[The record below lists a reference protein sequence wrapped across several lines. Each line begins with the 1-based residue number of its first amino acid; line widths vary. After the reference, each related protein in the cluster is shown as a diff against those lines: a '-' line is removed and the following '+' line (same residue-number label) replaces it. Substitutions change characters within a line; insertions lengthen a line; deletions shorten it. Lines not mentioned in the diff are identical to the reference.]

1 MSQATEK
8 QISEL
13 GKIVEKL
20 APTDYERSRWAE
32 GTLLGGSGLMAVAAA
47 AIMYTTTPVGWIAAT
62 ATAIASGVAWYNGI
76 GAVDQTI
83 KERGHEL
90 FTSGGKNTFVN
101 KSFYE
106 LISSF
111 IVLDENSPDK
121 TDRLA
126 NDLLEAAKQYVYND
140 SFVGFSP
147 FDPDLSSN
155 KVQILEDIEKDSPSG
170 FMLGLALDIARKEKE
185 IVFAKKLSNITLN
198 SLGAAN
204 KAFDHSIV
212 STAEFTKRRV
222 RRKVYKKIT
231 DEIQKG
237 EASSLIKNKLIATI
251 IKNGYRLSDLNV
263 KVGEH
268 LDARMQNKYDL
279 RIELPANLSL
289 KGVSSRKYEKDGSQ
303 SANPSATKIDNDL
316 ANRDGKLYDENSQK
330 GVWKTVINKDHNG
343 KTYKEEIF
351 GGTIEWPAVISD
363 QEGYEELIKD
373 FDLFKGVTL
382 SSYDFKS
389 KISFTGESVVGLL
402 TSWVGNWIDDEPE
415 YKVDQRDPSAF
426 IEFTMQEQY
435 FLFLEDVLSDL
446 SDDNKIDE
454 TVGTK
459 FAKLYDP
466 VKSKKFLDT
475 IMTVFVMDKELV
487 RRIEL
492 FKFLETID
500 KDEDIDPEELKKAEK
515 KAIDA
520 WKTGEFT
527 DTVSTLSD
535 EEIEG
540 RQKFFKQCALM
551 LNMKKCS
558 DKFKEE
564 VASRNYTIPFD
575 GRFYTM
581 RCMSNQ
587 ETLISKLVS
596 SKHEQTFFELKPHEV
611 SKLTPKIRL
620 FKVFEDGEGKTKEIE
635 FSFER
640 TSDVNTKKYMSA
652 EIDKGSGVG
661 LKEFSFEFNG
671 TNPAEARNDIQ
682 ASLKLY
688 FQSFTD
694 FTKVRKATNGSYRYA
709 DLVIQPTKDDN
720 KPYGVSLQSGRHY
733 DPMFYRIRV
742 EVGYYIPDGASKELT
757 MAINSSNKSFFL
769 TMVDHSLDFAADG
782 SATMSISYRAYMES
796 LLQHPRLDALS
807 TPELIEKR
815 EENQRL
821 FLEQIQKKECSVE
834 QIRELQIS
842 LQAQEEVIIKQS
854 LSSIIKRLA
863 ERGAIYYASID
874 ESDRQFFA
882 KNGFFNTCDL
892 TFGNKSNDDGT
903 VLEVLNSQLP
913 EKSDDFNF
921 IDSKSTSVSFFY
933 FGDLLYTVL
942 DCVFLEGSTPRY
954 GMQNNKFILG
964 SFDFQSFSKSDR
976 SSRVYNISEMP
987 ISVDFFSRW
996 FVDNITSQKDT
1007 RKSFPLLRFVRTLS
1021 DQLIRKSLIENCVNR
1036 NLSKALRF
1044 QTGQIT
1050 AYDPKSDPLIELAKS
1065 SLKLYPETD
1074 SFSINVDGHRRLKK
1088 TLPLNGGGSSDST
1101 KVDDYYNYIVLATV
1115 GSSLSFVGRGDYKED
1130 IKDSRFHVHVGK
1142 DSGIVKTISLSK
1154 SDQQYIREARF
1165 FQNGIDGLLQLSSV
1179 YVATL
1184 EMFGNTIFYP
1194 GMEFF
1199 FNPYG
1204 LGGSTEFGSPTE
1216 KQSMANKLGIGGY
1229 HTVTS
1234 VKSSITPGK
1243 FTTTVSGQQYY
1254 SGAIEDNQGHSVQK
1268 KLKGAN
1274 LEEYQADNENIDA
1287 CNSTILEVQNYDFEE
1302 LAAPSESTIE
1312 EPIEEEGSP
1321 GSSVPDFQTVSTVGD
1336 VELVKTIKPTV
1347 FTIDGE
1353 NVTGTLEE
1361 YSDGTAFLTYLDI
1374 DDSGIEVTV
1383 EVTDNPGYTSRR

>member
-1 MSQATEK
+1 MSQATEE
-8 QISEL
+8 QIMEL
-13 GKIVEKL
+13 GKIQAKL
-20 APTDYERSRWAE
+20 APTEYERSQWEE
-32 GTLLGGSGLMAVAAA
+32 GALLSLSGVMAVAAA
-47 AIMYTTTPVGWIAAT
+47 AILYTTTPVGWLAAT
-62 ATAIASGVAWYNGI
+62 ASAIAAGVAWYNGV
-76 GAVDQTI
+76 GAADQAAA
-83 KERGHEL
+83 ERGHEL

-106 LISSF
+106 LITSF
-111 IVLDENSPDK
+111 ILLEENAADK
-121 TDRLA
+121 TYELA

-147 FDPDLSSN
+147 FNPDLSSN
-155 KVQILEDIEKDSPSG
+155 KAQVLKDIEKDNSSG

-198 SLGAAN
+198 SLGAAS
-204 KAFDHSIV
+204 KTFDHSII
-212 STAEFTKRRV
+212 STAQFAKREV
-222 RRKVYKKIT
+222 RRKVYNKIT
-231 DEIQKG
+231 KEIQKG
-237 EASSLIKNKLIATI
+237 ESSSLIKNRLIATI
-251 IKNGYRLSDLNV
+251 IKNGYRLSDLNI
-263 KVGEH
+263 KVGEQ

-279 RIELPANLSL
+279 RIEVPANLSL
-289 KGVSSRKYEKDGSQ
+289 KAVSSRKYEKDGSQ
-303 SANPSATKIDNDL
+303 SANESAIKIDNDL
-316 ANRDGKLYDENSQK
+316 ANRDGKLYDQNSQK

-343 KTYKEEIF
+343 KKYNDEIF
-351 GGTIEWPAVISD
+351 GGTIEWPAVISN

-382 SSYDFKS
+382 SSYEFKS
-389 KISFTGESVVGLL
+389 KISFTGQSVVKLM
-402 TSWVGNWIDDEPE
+402 TSWVGNWIENEPE

-446 SDDNKIDE
+446 SDDNKIEE

-459 FAKLYDP
+459 FAKLYDS
-466 VKSKKFLDT
+466 VQSKKFLDT
-475 IMTVFVMDKELV
+475 IMSVFILDKEIV
-487 RRIEL
+487 RRVEL

-500 KDEDIDPEELKKAEK
+500 KNEDIDPEELKKAEK

-520 WKTGEFT
+520 WKTGQFT
-527 DTVSTLSD
+527 ETVSTLSD

-551 LNMKKCS
+551 LNMKECS
-558 DKFKEE
+558 QQYKAQIIGRKYD
-564 VASRNYTIPFD
+564 VPFD

-581 RCMSNQ
+581 RCLSNQ

-596 SKHEQTFFELKPHEV
+596 SEHEQTFFDLKPHEV
-611 SKLTPKIRL
+611 SELTPKIRL
-620 FKVFEDGEGKTKEIE
+620 FKVFESGDGKTKEIE

-640 TSDVNTKKYMSA
+640 TSDVDTKKYMSA

-694 FTKVRKATNGSYRYA
+694 FTKTRKAQNGSYRYA

-720 KPYGVSLQSGRHY
+720 KPYGVSLQSGLHY

-742 EVGYYIPDGASKELT
+742 EVGYYVPDNASANLKK
-757 MAINSSNKSFFL
+757 AINSSNKSFFL

-782 SATMSISYRAYMES
+782 SATMTISYRAYMES

-807 TPELIEKR
+807 TPELIKKR
-815 EENQRL
+815 EENQKL
-821 FLEQIQKKECSVE
+821 FLEQIQKKECTVE

-854 LSSIIKRLA
+854 LSSIIKRLM
-863 ERGAIYYASID
+863 ERGAIYHATIPED
-874 ESDRQFFA
+874 QRQFFA
-882 KNGFFNTCDL
+882 NNGFFNTCKL
-892 TFGNKSNDDGT
+892 KFGNQASDDGT
-903 VLEVLNSQLP
+903 IMEVLNSELP
-913 EKSDDFNF
+913 EKSSDFNF
-921 IDSKSTSVSFFY
+921 IDSKSTVVSFFY

-942 DCVFLEGSTPRY
+942 DCVFLDKSTPRY

-964 SFDFQSFSKSDR
+964 SFDFQSFSPADG
-976 SSRVYNISEMP
+976 SSGVYNISEMP

-996 FVDNITSQKDT
+996 FVDNVTSQKDT

-1036 NLSKALRF
+1036 NLSKSLRF

-1050 AYDPKSDPLIELAKS
+1050 AYDANSDPLLQLAKS
-1065 SLKLYPETD
+1065 SLTD
-1074 SFSINVDGHRRLKK
+1074 KDFIINVDGQRRIKK

-1115 GSSLSFVGRGDYKED
+1115 GSSLSFSGTGDYKQD

-1142 DSGIVKTISLSK
+1142 NSGIVKTISLSK

-1204 LGGSTEFGSPTE
+1204 LGGSTEFGSPTN

-1243 FTTTVSGQQYY
+1243 FTTTVLGQQYY
-1254 SGAIEDNQGHSVQK
+1254 SGAVEDGQGHSVQK

-1274 LEEYQADNENIDA
+1274 IEDYKADNEDVTA
-1287 CNSTILEVQNYDFEE
+1287 CNDIILEVQNYDFEE
-1302 LAAPSESTIE
+1302 VATPSESTIE
-1312 EPIEEEGSP
+1312 VPVEEQ
-1321 GSSVPDFQTVSTVGD
+1321 DNQTVSD
-1336 VELVKTIKPTV
+1336 
-1347 FTIDGE
+1347 
-1353 NVTGTLEE
+1353 
-1361 YSDGTAFLTYLDI
+1361 A
-1374 DDSGIEVTV
+1374 EVTV
-1383 EVTDNPGYTSRR
+1383 EDTDGN